1 MTVNFTE
8 QISFNFDQYCNKRT
22 LMTYL
27 FFNVLLIQ
35 ITCDKNLPLPNFI
48 LIKVYYK
55 LTQVQ
60 INITF
65 NNAVYKFI
73 LQLIFTDLCQGLVLS
88 F

>member
-1 MTVNFTE
+1 M
-8 QISFNFDQYCNKRT
+8 
-22 LMTYL
+22 
-27 FFNVLLIQ
+27 Q

-55 LTQVQ
+55 VTQVQ

-73 LQLIFTDLCQGLVLS
+73 L
-88 F
+88 